1 MPSTVRDFPH
11 DGADTE
17 SNRGGST
24 AATGGSRVRT
34 LAGRY
39 RVEEAVGRGGSAVV
53 HRGWDRT
60 LKRRVAIK
68 LFSSYRAEGNE
79 PSIDVLREARTAAGL
94 NHPNVA
100 RVYDYGE
107 ALEGTER
114 VPYLVME
121 FLDGDTLADELARTG
136 ALDWHR
142 AAEICAA
149 TAAALAAAHERN
161 LVHRDVKPRN
171 VMLTPT
177 GVKVVDFGIAAV
189 AGQNS
194 VDTHG
199 RLWGTP
205 ASLAPEQLRGEPTF
219 PAADVYGLGL
229 LLFECLAGTPA
240 WPGQTVGEILAL
252 RHDQR
257 TPRLPRIPGLPR
269 DIIRLYEACTSEDPA
284 RRPTAA
290 HAAETLRRTAGLMP
304 TVRPAIAGSVLLP
317 GTRSQR
323 SRPGSTVGAGTGL
336 GGATARSARTGLSGA
351 TASRSASGPGG
362 AAASRSGSGPGG
374 AAAPRSGSGPGG
386 AAAPR
391 SGTGLGGAA
400 APRSGTGLGGAAAPR
415 SGSSPGG
422 AAAREFVVAGAGA
435 TAGSPA
441 LGYPAS
447 GYPASG
453 SRSRSRRREAI
464 MASVAVAAAVVSI
477 FGLQLVNGASTPGG
491 RQAEAAAAGGAGI
504 PAVAP
509 TPHPHTA
516 APSPSAAPSSATPTT
531 TGATDWRPI
540 KDPVETTRA
549 TTSPAAPSTT
559 PTKAPHTP
567 PRTSPA
573 KTPSAT
579 PTTPGHTPTSSP
591 TATPKPSPP
600 IPTPTTSP
608 TPTDEPTNTPEPS
621 TDPVDPP
628 ATTHSAVPVSSTT
641 D

>member
-1 MPSTVRDFPH
+1 M
-11 DGADTE
+11 
-17 SNRGGST
+17 
-24 AATGGSRVRT
+24 RT

-68 LFSSYRAEGNE
+68 LFSSYRAEGSE
-79 PSIDVLREARTAAGL
+79 PSVDVLREARTAAGL

-100 RVYDYGE
+100 RIYDYGE
-107 ALEGTER
+107 ALEGTQR

-149 TAAALAAAHERN
+149 AAAALAAAHERN

-171 VMLTPT
+171 VMLTPV

-205 ASLAPEQLRGEPTF
+205 ASLAPEQLRGEPTY

-269 DIIRLYEACTSEDPA
+269 DIIRLYEACTAEDPA

-290 HAAETLRRTAGLMP
+290 HAAETLRRAAGLMP
-304 TVRPAIAGSVLLP
+304 TVRPAIGGLLP

-323 SRPGSTVGAGTGL
+323 SAVGAGTGL
-336 GGATARSARTGLSGA
+336 GGAA
-351 TASRSASGPGG
+351 ASGPADRFGFAG
-362 AAASRSGSGPGG
+362 SAGRLAAAGSAGRLAVAGSAASAGSVGSADSGGSVPSAGFGGSVASAGFGGSIASAGSG
-374 AAAPRSGSGPGG
+374 
-386 AAAPR
+386 
-391 SGTGLGGAA
+391 
-400 APRSGTGLGGAAAPR
+400 
-415 SGSSPGG
+415 
-422 AAAREFVVAGAGA
+422 AG
-435 TAGSPA
+435 
-441 LGYPAS
+441 
-447 GYPASG
+447 G
-453 SRSRSRRREAI
+453 SRSRSRGREAI
-464 MASVAVAAAVVSI
+464 MASIAVAAAVVSI

-491 RQAEAAAAGGAGI
+491 RQAEAAAGGAAGI

-509 TPHPHTA
+509 TPRPHTA

-531 TGATDWRPI
+531 TGATDWHPI
-540 KDPVETTRA
+540 NDPVETTRA
-549 TTSPAAPSTT
+549 TTSLSTTSPAAPSTT
-559 PTKAPHTP
+559 PTTAPHTP
-567 PRTSPA
+567 PRTSPT
-573 KTPSAT
+573 KTPPAT
-579 PTTPGHTPTSSP
+579 SSTPGHTPTSSP
-591 TATPKPSPP
+591 TSSPKPSPP
-600 IPTPTTSP
+600 TPTTGTS
-608 TPTDEPTNTPEPS
+608 PTDEPTDTPEPS
-621 TDPVDPP
+621 TEPVDPP
-628 ATTHSAVPVSSTT
+628 ATTHSADPVSSTT